1 MKKSEDDIV
10 RERRRDWNRLDA
22 RALWFQHSRERAI
35 SHLLRPFGRELEE
48 WKVLDIG
55 CGTGR
60 LMLLLN
66 EMNIG
71 RHGLLTGYDV
81 NKTALNSSVTKLGLP
96 LTVTTENSLPYDDV
110 SFDLIMQ
117 AVVFS
122 SVPREET
129 RKLLAAEIV
138 RVLKPGGYILWYDVI
153 KTAGTLVGF
162 GRRDIDT
169 LFPGFRFQG
178 FRCGLPFGLAGAL
191 CYKSQVLASLVEAS
205 GLSNSH
211 IAALLKKDGVQKSF

>member
-1 MKKSEDDIV
+1 MKKLEDNLA

-35 SHLLRPFGRELEE
+35 SRLLRSFDREMEG

-55 CGTGR
+55 CGAGK

-71 RHGLLTGYDV
+71 RYGLLTGYDV
-81 NKTALNSSVTKLGLP
+81 SKTALNPSITKLGLP
-96 LTVTTENSLPYDDV
+96 LTVTTENSLPYYDA

-129 RKLLAAEIV
+129 RKLLATELV

-162 GRRDIDT
+162 SRRDIDA
-169 LFPGFRFQG
+169 LFPEFRFQG
-178 FRCGLPFGLAGAL
+178 FCCGLPFGLAGAL
-191 CYKSQVLASLVEAS
+191 CYKSQVLASLVEAI

>member
-1 MKKSEDDIV
+1 MKRLEDNLA

-35 SHLLRPFGRELEE
+35 SRLLRPFGRELEE

-66 EMNIG
+66 EMKIG
-71 RHGLLTGYDV
+71 RYGLLTGYDV
-81 NKTALNSSVTKLGLP
+81 SKTALNPSIVKLGLP
-96 LTVTTENSLPYDDV
+96 LIVAAENSLPYDDA

-122 SVPREET
+122 SIPREET
-129 RKLLAAEIV
+129 RKLLAAELV
-138 RVLKPGGYILWYDVI
+138 RVIKPGGYILWYDVI
-153 KTAGTLVGF
+153 KKAGTLVGF
-162 GRRDIDT
+162 CRLDIDT
-169 LFPGFRFQG
+169 LFPGFCYQG

-205 GLSNSH
+205 GLFNSH
-211 IAALLKKDGVQKSF
+211 IAALIQKDRTQKSF